1 MFHRVDRLSLFGCV
15 VDWIATGRLKSRH
28 QGGQSSPLTNS
39 PDCPCTQGEFVS
51 PLKVLT
57 VEDDSAIRRG
67 IVDALKFAGYFPLE
81 APDGT
86 SGLQMATNRSYDL
99 LLLDLVLPGK
109 GGLDILRAVRTI
121 RPTQPVIILS
131 ARGEEADRV
140 AGLQLGADDYV
151 VKPFSVRELLARVEA
166 VLRRS
171 PERPNTVQQIR
182 LQSLIADFDR
192 CEIRYADGTRA
203 ELSEKE
209 TDLLRYL
216 AANPGRAITRDELL
230 QRVWQLN
237 PRGLATRTIDM
248 HVTRLREKLRDDPAQ
263 PRIVLTVRGR
273 GYMFAQTEKETE

>member
-1 MFHRVDRLSLFGCV
+1 
-15 VDWIATGRLKSRH
+15 
-28 QGGQSSPLTNS
+28 
-39 PDCPCTQGEFVS
+39 VS
-51 PLKVLT
+51 ALKVLT

-67 IVDALKFAGYFPLE
+67 IVDALTFSGYSPLE
-81 APDGT
+81 AADGT
-86 SGLQMATNRSYDL
+86 IGLQMATTRSYDL

-109 GGLDILRAVRTI
+109 GGLDILRAVRNI

-140 AGLQLGADDYV
+140 AGLELGADDYV

-171 PERPNTVQQIR
+171 PERPQAVQAVKFAGMV
-182 LQSLIADFDR
+182 ADLDR
-192 CEIRYADGTRA
+192 CEIRYDDGTRV

-230 QRVWQLN
+230 RRVWQLN

-248 HVTRLREKLRDDPAQ
+248 HVTRLREKLRDDPAEPQ
-263 PRIVLTVRGR
+263 IVLTVRGR
-273 GYMFAQTEKETE
+273 GYMFAHQESE